1 MCPSV
6 PSSLPSISLTGFLA
20 NVDPYPSLLNLD
32 SPALDISNVSAYSVL
47 SPFALAFDSST
58 SGVTWLGVPVGSRRL
73 RLTGCLYVN
82 SDCEIGILNTL
93 LPFFYHRIRSIVDP
107 AVIAGAFA

>member
-6 PSSLPSISLTGFLA
+6 PSSLPSISLSGFLA
-20 NVDPYPSLLNLD
+20 NLDPYPSPLNID
-32 SPALDISNVSAYSVL
+32 SPAPDNSDVSAYSVL
-47 SPFALAFDSST
+47 SPVALAFDSST
-58 SGVTWLGVPVGSRRL
+58 SEVTWLGVPVGRL

-93 LPFFYHRIRSIVDP
+93 LPFFTNRTRSIVDP
-107 AVIAGAFA
+107 AVITGAFT